1 MEAERKIGR
10 IPLRNIWFL
19 FLYAA
24 DLARFHDRFQADVEE
39 SPDLPDLVARLLCHA
54 VELRLRRNLSRGYRP
69 RREILTR
76 VRGRIDILQTERG
89 RLLDRARIA
98 CRFDDHTLDTPRNRL
113 VRAALDA
120 LASRVN
126 TADRAHDCRA
136 LSSALGRQGVGGAR
150 PSRTELAA
158 DRIGRHDTEDRL
170 MVTLAEFVFNL
181 VLPTEDAG
189 DKQIAGVHKEDRLVR
204 GLFEKAVGNF
214 LAAELGPA
222 GWKVHPG
229 QKLKWPTVDATPG
242 LAAILP
248 GMQTD
253 IVLEHA
259 GQGRRIILDT
269 KFTGIFTRSRRR
281 ETMLKSGYVYQL
293 YACLRSQARE
303 DDRMS
308 HQSEGLLLHPAIDAD
323 VDVEHPNPRPSV
335 TFHDRGSRQHERR
348 NSQAATRSRITPLYR
363 ENQPA
368 MSHVTPVRQR
378 RLRR

>member
-1 MEAERKIGR
+1 
-10 IPLRNIWFL
+10 
-19 FLYAA
+19 
-24 DLARFHDRFQADVEE
+24 
-39 SPDLPDLVARLLCHA
+39 
-54 VELRLRRNLSRGYRP
+54 
-69 RREILTR
+69 
-76 VRGRIDILQTERG
+76 
-89 RLLDRARIA
+89 
-98 CRFDDHTLDTPRNRL
+98 
-113 VRAALDA
+113 
-120 LASRVN
+120 
-126 TADRAHDCRA
+126 
-136 LSSALGRQGVGGAR
+136 
-150 PSRTELAA
+150 
-158 DRIGRHDTEDRL
+158 

-189 DKQIAGVHKEDRLVR
+189 DKQIAGVHKDDRLVR

-308 HQSEGLLLHPAIDAD
+308 QQSEGLLLHPAIDAD
-323 VDVEHPNPRPSV
+323 VDVSTLIQGH
-335 TFHDRGSRQHERR
+335 
-348 NSQAATRSRITPLYR
+348 
-363 ENQPA
+363 
-368 MSHVTPVRQR
+368 
-378 RLRR
+378 RLRFMTVVLASTNVEIAKRLREVVSRHCIEKISQP